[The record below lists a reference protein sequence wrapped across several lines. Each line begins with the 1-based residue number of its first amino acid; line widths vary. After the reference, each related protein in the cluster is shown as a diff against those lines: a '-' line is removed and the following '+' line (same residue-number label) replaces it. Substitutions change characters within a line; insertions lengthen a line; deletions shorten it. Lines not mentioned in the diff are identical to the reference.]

1 MNKFSVCTSIY
12 KNDKPEFV
20 RIALD
25 SVLVNQSV
33 KPTEVV
39 LVQDGPVPYELSR
52 LLIDYKDKFGSIF
65 TVIKLKENSGLGNA
79 LRIGVENAKYEIIAR
94 MDSDDI
100 AAPNRFEKQITYL
113 EGHPECGIVGGQI
126 TEFIDTPE
134 NIVGKREVPL
144 DNEDIYKY
152 MKSRCAFNH
161 PTVMFRKTAVLKV
174 GNYKDW
180 FWNEDYYLWIRMMMS
195 GCVMANLPDVL
206 VNMRSGINQYSR
218 RGGMRYFKS
227 EIGIKR
233 IMLQNGLIT
242 KSEYLV
248 NYIERFIIQLLLPNR
263 VRGWVFRTFARKKSM
278 IFKFIFDRTFS
289 LIVLFVLWPVLLLV
303 AIWVKIKMPG
313 GPAFFV
319 QNRVGKGGKLFKCH
333 KFRTMTVKHNGSTVS
348 VAGDSRIT
356 PFGAKLRHYKLDE
369 LPGLWD
375 VLIGNMS
382 FVGPRPDVPGYAD
395 KLKGEDRDV
404 LKLRPGITGPATLK
418 YRLEDEMLADVRSK
432 MEEGKCLPKEQIDGM
447 TDQELAEWYND
458 NVIYPDKVRIN
469 CYYYR
474 HYSFIKDCQ
483 IILCTMLGKKMK
495 YNNEII

>member
-263 VRGWVFRTFARKKSM
+263 VRGWVFRTFARKK
-278 IFKFIFDRTFS
+278 I
-289 LIVLFVLWPVLLLV
+289 
-303 AIWVKIKMPG
+303 
-313 GPAFFV
+313 
-319 QNRVGKGGKLFKCH
+319 
-333 KFRTMTVKHNGSTVS
+333 
-348 VAGDSRIT
+348 
-356 PFGAKLRHYKLDE
+356 
-369 LPGLWD
+369 
-375 VLIGNMS
+375 
-382 FVGPRPDVPGYAD
+382 
-395 KLKGEDRDV
+395 
-404 LKLRPGITGPATLK
+404 
-418 YRLEDEMLADVRSK
+418 
-432 MEEGKCLPKEQIDGM
+432 
-447 TDQELAEWYND
+447 ND
-458 NVIYPDKVRIN
+458 I
-469 CYYYR
+469 
-474 HYSFIKDCQ
+474 
-483 IILCTMLGKKMK
+483 
-495 YNNEII
+495 